1 VVDPTCAYFETPTRV
16 QRVAH
21 ARDGGERCTGIELSP
36 ELLASVYGGS
46 LDVPV
51 APVYTSAE
59 VDLAHRRLLARA
71 YRASEPLDVEEDVVT
86 VVAGVLAGVD
96 ERRVAAGRPATA
108 ALRRRIVDAARELI
122 VADPRIALVA
132 LARRLAV
139 SPHHL
144 SRVFVAETGET
155 ISRYRNRVRTRLA
168 MERIADGEAS
178 LARIAAE
185 LSFADH
191 AHLTRVV
198 RREVGRTPSDLR
210 DLLRFGA

>member
-1 VVDPTCAYFETPTRV
+1 M
-16 QRVAH
+16 
-21 ARDGGERCTGIELSP
+21 
-36 ELLASVYGGS
+36 
-46 LDVPV
+46 
-51 APVYTSAE
+51 SA
-59 VDLAHRRLLARA
+59 V
-71 YRASEPLDVEEDVVT
+71 
-86 VVAGVLAGVD
+86 
-96 ERRVAAGRPATA
+96 
-108 ALRRRIVDAARELI
+108 
-122 VADPRIALVA
+122 VA